1 MRIARWT
8 TSLALA
14 AVFPALAQDPPR
26 FESDVDLVAVDAFV
40 VDSEGRPVAD
50 LKPGE
55 FAVKV
60 DGKTRPVVSVRFV
73 ETVSPAAAAP
83 AVDGQPA
90 PPTAPS
96 SASRAEG
103 RRVVIVID
111 RDELGAGA
119 AQNAVEAASKFVEEM
134 GPADKAALFSISSG
148 PRMDFTSD
156 KAALLKEIRKVG
168 PARTPFVS
176 EFTIDLAEAL
186 LHVQAPARSP
196 LPTRECSQYVYWG
209 PTGRALRDGANEP
222 TSATATGEEEPE
234 EMVQCARRV
243 DMETRR
249 QVEEHQRSVEA
260 RLHALEAICQ
270 ALALMPGPKV
280 LALVSGGF
288 TSVMQAGGP
297 DVINRMRSIA
307 DAAAAARIT
316 LYTIYLSQRHE
327 ATSAERSREYRTREQ
342 DHTLKAEGLE
352 TLTGMNG
359 GHMYEVMAS
368 ARGAFTRL
376 ARETSGYYLLGLEPE
391 KRDRDGKPHDIDVK
405 VLRAGVDVRARKR
418 FVLNAGSTIARRGP
432 APLFTPPPAAAPRSP
447 VRLATHVLRGGPD
460 GSVKVLVGAEV
471 RGFSSGRLALSVHD
485 VKGDVVGNTS
495 EALTVA
501 AGRAPRYQDTLV
513 LPRGPYVLK
522 AEAIDAGGRREVTDV
537 PLNAELLHGVGFDS
551 SDLLLFEETESGRQL
566 SATGT
571 VHGHVLRPYLELYVQ
586 DALPTD
592 DLSVSLDILGADG
605 KRRAAGILA
614 VRDGGEP
621 GLLFA
626 EGRIEIGSLPPG
638 RYAAR
643 AIIMFGTKVSR
654 HVERSFERAPAQ
666 STSR

>member
-1 MRIARWT
+1 MTIARWT
-8 TSLALA
+8 TSLALVFA
-14 AVFPALAQDPPR
+14 AAAFAQDPPR

-40 VDSEGRPVAD
+40 VDPNGSPVSD
-50 LKPGE
+50 LKAKD
-55 FAVKV
+55 FTVKV
-60 DGKTRPVVSVRFV
+60 DGKPRPVVSARFV
-73 ETVSPAAAAP
+73 ETVPTAADPKAPPAEAGAP
-83 AVDGQPA
+83 ASPR
-90 PPTAPS
+90 TAPGV
-96 SASRAEG
+96 EG

-119 AQNAVEAASKFVEEM
+119 AQNAVDAASRFVDEL
-134 GPADKAALFSISSG
+134 GPADRAALFAIPSG

-156 KAALLKEIRKVG
+156 RAALMAAIKKVG
-168 PARTPFVS
+168 PARQPFIS
-176 EFTIDLAEAL
+176 EFTIDLSEAI

-196 LPTRECSQYVYWG
+196 LQTRECQQYSKWG
-209 PTGRALRDGANEP
+209 PEGRRGGDP
-222 TSATATGEEEPE
+222 TNLTATGEEEPK
-234 EMVQCARRV
+234 EMVQCQKRV
-243 DMETRR
+243 DMEARR

-260 RLHALEAICQ
+260 RLHALEAICK
-270 ALALMPGPKV
+270 ALALVPGPKV
-280 LALVSGGF
+280 VAFVSGGL
-288 TSVMQAGGP
+288 TSVMSAGGP
-297 DVINRMRSIA
+297 DVINRMREITN
-307 DAAAAARIT
+307 AAAAARIT

-342 DHTLKAEGLE
+342 DHTLRAEGLE
-352 TLTGMNG
+352 TITGMTG

-391 KRDRDGKPHDIDVK
+391 NRDRDGKPHDIEVK
-405 VLRAGVDVRARKR
+405 VLRSGVDVRARKR
-418 FVLNAGSTIARRGP
+418 FVLNSGSTIARRGP
-432 APLFTPPPAAAPRSP
+432 APLFTPPTPPPPRSP
-447 VRLATHVLRGGPD
+447 VRVATHVMRGGPE

-471 RGFSSGRLALSVHD
+471 HGFSAGRLALSVVD

-495 EALTVA
+495 EELTVA
-501 AGRAPRYQDTLV
+501 AGKPPRYADTLV

-537 PLNAELLHGVGFDS
+537 PLNAELLHGVGFDA
-551 SDLLLFEETESGRQL
+551 SDLLLFEEGANGRQL

-571 VHGHVLRPYLELYVQ
+571 VHGQVLRPYLELYVQ
-586 DALPTD
+586 DSLPTE
-592 DLSVSLDILGADG
+592 DLSVSVDILGADG

-614 VRDGGEP
+614 VREGGEP

-626 EGRIEIGSLPPG
+626 EGRIEIGALPPG

-643 AIIMFGTKVSR
+643 AVIMFGTKVSR
-654 HVERSFERAPAQ
+654 HVERSFERVPAQ

>member
-8 TSLALA
+8 ASLTLIAALP
-14 AVFPALAQDPPR
+14 VLAQGPPR
-26 FESDVDLVAVDAFV
+26 FETDVDLVAVDAFA
-40 VDSEGRPVAD
+40 VDADGKPVSD

-55 FAVKV
+55 FTVKV
-60 DGKTRPVVSVRFV
+60 DGKPRSVVSVRFV
-73 ETVSPAAAAP
+73 ETVPPAADPPSTAEAPAPAPAAP
-83 AVDGQPA
+83 PPVA
-90 PPTAPS
+90 P
-96 SASRAEG
+96 REG

-119 AQNAVEAASKFVEEM
+119 AQNAVEAASRFIEEL
-134 GPADKAALFSISSG
+134 GPADRAALFSIPSG

-156 KAALLKEIRKVG
+156 KAALLGAIAKVG
-168 PARTPFVS
+168 PARQPFIS
-176 EFTIDLAEAL
+176 EFTIDLTEAL
-186 LHVQAPARSP
+186 MHVQAPARSP
-196 LPTRECSQYVYWG
+196 VGTRECSQYSKWG
-209 PTGRALRDGANEP
+209 RQGQRGGDPTDL
-222 TSATATGEEEPE
+222 TTTGEEENV
-234 EMVQCARRV
+234 EMVQCAQRV
-243 DMETRR
+243 YMEARR

-260 RLHALEAICQ
+260 RLYALEAICQ
-270 ALALMPGPKV
+270 ALALVPGPKV

-288 TSVMQAGGP
+288 TSVMQVGGP
-297 DVINRMRSIA
+297 DVINRMRAIA

-316 LYTIYLSQRHE
+316 FYAIYLSQRHE
-327 ATSAERSREYRTREQ
+327 VTSAERSREYRTREQ
-342 DHTLKAEGLE
+342 DHQLRAEGLE

-359 GHMYEVMAS
+359 GHLYEVMAS
-368 ARGAFTRL
+368 AKGAFTRL

-418 FVLNAGSTIARRGP
+418 FVLTGGPTMARRGP
-432 APLFTPPPAAAPRSP
+432 APLFTPPPPAAPRSP
-447 VRLATHVLRGGPD
+447 VRLATHVLRGGPA

-471 RGFSSGRLALSVHD
+471 HGFSAGRLALSVLD
-485 VKGDVVGNTS
+485 VKGGVVGNTS
-495 EALTVA
+495 EDLTVA

-522 AEAIDAGGRREVTDV
+522 AEAVDAGGRREVTDV
-537 PLNAELLHGVGFDS
+537 ALNAELLHGVGFDA
-551 SDLLLFEETESGRQL
+551 SDLLLFEEGETGRQL

-571 VHGHVLRPYLELYVQ
+571 VHGQVLRPYLELYVQ
-586 DALPTD
+586 EGLPTE

-605 KRRAAGILA
+605 KRRLAGVLS
-614 VRDGGEP
+614 VRQGGEP

-626 EGRIEIGSLPPG
+626 EGRIEIGALPPG
-638 RYAAR
+638 RYTAR

-666 STSR
+666 TTSR